1 MYCTCLYVPA
11 NCTLCSL
18 SCLGGFL
25 YLRLLS
31 RSVDSVG
38 GGAEGLAAAAQPR
51 LLIPVVLAL
60 GYNRWNLLFA
70 ESYGVHLQLL
80 PMLVRFF
87 RGR

>member
-1 MYCTCLYVPA
+1 M
-11 NCTLCSL
+11 
-18 SCLGGFL
+18 
-25 YLRLLS
+25 
-31 RSVDSVG
+31 DSVG

-87 RGR
+87 EEDESAVTADYRRLQSSRLNGGYALS